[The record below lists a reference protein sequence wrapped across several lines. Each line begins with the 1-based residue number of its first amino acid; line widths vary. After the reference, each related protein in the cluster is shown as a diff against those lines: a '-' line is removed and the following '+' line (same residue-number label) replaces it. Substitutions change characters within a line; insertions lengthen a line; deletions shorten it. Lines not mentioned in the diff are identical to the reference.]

1 MVPDSENKMRRIL
14 KPDTNSRVYLE
25 DKKNE
30 LVLLRELKDIKNQIT
45 VRKEI
50 LDITNTELKN
60 LEIEYEDKMLQ
71 YKRKYN
77 K

>member
-1 MVPDSENKMRRIL
+1 MKRVL

-30 LVLLRELKDIKNQIT
+30 IVLLRELKDLKEQIT

-50 LDITNTELKN
+50 LDITNTELKE
-60 LEIEYEDKMLQ
+60 LEIKYEDKMLH
-71 YKRKYN
+71 YDRKYN
-77 K
+77 Q